1 MEREPNKC
9 DNTSFISWFLCLY
22 WVFTLHLAP
31 RVSFDRQQARLLAY
45 WRFTVLNHVALLS
58 KASYAALDLL
68 LESGVD
74 LPSLI
79 YMWAA
84 KSHKCPL
91 LIPRLPGRK
100 ESDMEYAR
108 CREIANMINRWK
120 SSQAKNLRGR
130 WQAESSTV
138 SFWWDGRVK
147 KITRSWVENVP
158 YGINVMLT
166 VGGRRV
172 SEPAITVSHPSW
184 VRGTRDTAS
193 LGGDLSI

>member
-45 WRFTVLNHVALLS
+45 WRFTVLNYVALLS
-58 KASYAALDLL
+58 KASYAALSLL

-79 YMWAA
+79 YMNTA

-130 WQAESSTV
+130 WQAESPSV
-138 SFWWDGRVK
+138 SFWSDGRVK

-158 YGINVMLT
+158 YGTTVMLT
-166 VGGRRV
+166 FGGRRV

-193 LGGDLSI
+193 LGGGLSI

>member
-45 WRFTVLNHVALLS
+45 WRFTVLNYVALLS
-58 KASYAALDLL
+58 KTSYAALIFL

-74 LPSLI
+74 LPYLI
-79 YMWAA
+79 YMNSA

-130 WQAESSTV
+130 WQAESPSV
-138 SFWWDGRVK
+138 SFWSDGRVK

-158 YGINVMLT
+158 YGTTVMLT
-166 VGGRRV
+166 FGGRRV